1 MLMYSK
7 GSLSIA
13 FVLSFYFEFASLF
26 IEHCSSLVWFSL
38 SMHGGWLVL
47 ALSYLSKL
55 EPQRWASAEL
65 PTAFGADR
73 VGCGANDS
81 PGDGNVLGP
90 HHPGRAHRR
99 EEQAVDRRRHVPPL
113 QQGRCRLSSAM

>member
-47 ALSYLSKL
+47 ALSYLSEL
-55 EPQRWASAEL
+55 EPLRRPSAEM
-65 PTAFGADR
+65 PTAFGA
-73 VGCGANDS
+73 GNGNGS

-90 HHPGRAHRR
+90 HHPGQAHRR
-99 EEQAVDRRRHVPPL
+99 
-113 QQGRCRLSSAM
+113 